1 MQLLSS
7 KFFKK
12 DDQDVVTEHKVLK
25 DVPAEESEQFLLLSY
40 SDGCLF
46 VDDPLFRV
54 LCDVF
59 I

>member
-25 DVPAEESEQFLLLSY
+25 DVPAEESE
-40 SDGCLF
+40 
-46 VDDPLFRV
+46 
-54 LCDVF
+54 
-59 I
+59 